1 MYLWKHTHAWRYSSD
16 GNKIIAKCSDSECG
30 NELELSLTAEDSV
43 YSGEAYNGAT
53 VENNISYVTGKPA
66 DIVYYLG
73 DETTK
78 TNAGNS
84 GAASE
89 GAAPVNVGNY
99 VIKVSVEDRTLSSA
113 FKIEKAP
120 VTLNVSLGDWEYGQ
134 SENTPQVTVK
144 SGEND
149 ITKLYNK
156 SQIAYTYYK
165 DVNCTNVT
173 TTANGAATNG
183 GVPENAGTYYV
194 KATVPEIENYKT
206 GSAVVPFTINKLA
219 AELTWGNTDLTYT
232 GTEQSVSATVT
243 NAVSGD
249 TFNIIYEGN
258 TQTEAGDSYTA
269 TVTGLGNDNY
279 TLTGATGISKK
290 WSISY
295 LQTQNKAEPSGEK
308 GNGDWFV
315 SAVKLVPNSG
325 YQISADKTEW
335 TDSLGDYVTQGQNT
349 VEYYLKEIATGSVT
363 DKKTTTFKID
373 TEIPTGEIMIGENK
387 FNSSP
392 NPVTYGYWFKNNAA
406 VDITGA
412 DSTSGIASIEYQR

>member
-1 MYLWKHTHAWRYSSD
+1 MYKRQ
-16 GNKIIAKCSDSECG
+16 
-30 NELELSLTAEDSV
+30 AEDSV

-219 AELTWGNTDLTYT
+219 AELTWGNTDP
-232 GTEQSVSATVT
+232 V
-243 NAVSGD
+243 
-249 TFNIIYEGN
+249 
-258 TQTEAGDSYTA
+258 SYTHLDVYKRQVYFNSRVRFSKIKKYFPEA
-269 TVTGLGNDNY
+269 HIDVVRGMVSENIAYIRKTGKWKDSEKSETSIPDSFEEYGKRPPDSKGKLSAMTELYQMVNDG
-279 TLTGATGISKK
+279 LT
-290 WSISY
+290 
-295 LQTQNKAEPSGEK
+295 N
-308 GNGDWFV
+308 
-315 SAVKLVPNSG
+315 
-325 YQISADKTEW
+325 
-335 TDSLGDYVTQGQNT
+335 
-349 VEYYLKEIATGSVT
+349 
-363 DKKTTTFKID
+363 
-373 TEIPTGEIMIGENK
+373 TEILAINQDYILQIDKIYKLRTMLLTEKYKGIIR
-387 FNSSP
+387 
-392 NPVTYGYWFKNNAA
+392 KNLK
-406 VDITGA
+406 VVYI
-412 DSTSGIASIEYQR
+412 